1 MSATNQNA
9 LSISTGKVY
18 IANWANI
25 TSLLDNLSNAV
36 QVITDLDALSY
47 TQIAS
52 VTDVTFAVW
61 TGEKK
66 VIVETDDNGI
76 IWTGYIPSATI
87 NGNRFESNEVWVIEK
102 MLWLTSLSVAWGTPY
117 KVMGQNITPKTLPK
131 MVVKIVGT
139 ADANN
144 KKRTIYLYDSMM
156 SADILTSFLDVVRA
170 GNLKGT
176 AFTFEW
182 NKNGIRL
189 HKTELY

>member
-1 MSATNQNA
+1 MSATNSNA
-9 LSISTGKVY
+9 LSISTGKIY
-18 IANWANI
+18 IANWSAI
-25 TSLLDNLSNAV
+25 TALTDNLSNSV
-36 QVITDLDALSY
+36 QVISDLDALSY

-52 VTDVTFAVW
+52 VTDVTFAIW

-87 NGNRFESNEVWVIEK
+87 TGNWFESNEVWVIEK
-102 MLWLTSLSVAWGTPY
+102 VLGLTSLAVSATIPY
-117 KVMGQNITPKTLPK
+117 KVMGQNITSKTLPK

-139 ADANN
+139 ADSAG

-156 SADILTSFLDVVRA
+156 STDILTSFLDVVRA